1 MSAAGEREIILQ
13 LDEVSKVYAGTV
25 AVKRADF
32 SVRKGAVNVLV
43 GENGA
48 GKSTLMKII
57 AGVEKPSHGRI
68 LLDGEEVSFS
78 SSGDAVRRGIGMVF
92 QELNLFGN
100 LSVAENIFATREITN
115 RLGKIDHKAQLER
128 AANFLERLQAG
139 IRPDMLVEDL
149 RIGQQ
154 QLVEIA
160 KAVSLDAR
168 VLIMDEPTSALSAAE
183 VEILFKVI
191 ADLRAHGVAIVYIS
205 HRLEELIRIGDYITV
220 LRDGRVT
227 GQEEMKNVDTQ
238 WIVRQMIGSDAKD
251 FARADDHKPGEEI
264 FRAEEICLPRTTGGL
279 AVDHVS
285 LSVKAGEILGLY
297 GLMGAGRSELFDC
310 IMGRHGHATGRIYIG
325 GEEVRE
331 RDTTRRIGR
340 GLALI
345 PEDRQREGLV
355 TILSVASNLTLAS
368 LSRFTKFFHLSGSE
382 EKSAV
387 GSMIEELSI
396 KVADPAQ
403 EVSSL
408 SGGNQQ
414 KVVIGKA
421 LLTEP
426 RVLLMDEP
434 SRGIDV
440 GAKADVFRTMRKLS
454 REGLGILFATSDLD
468 EVMALSD
475 RIAVMSNGKLTGL
488 FERAEASEAAI
499 VAAAALGHGP
509 AVSKSGEAQPQ

>member
-1 MSAAGEREIILQ
+1 MSEPQHDVILKLEQ
-13 LDEVSKVYAGTV
+13 VSKVYYGTV
-25 AVKRADF
+25 AVKRANF
-32 SVRKGAVNVLV
+32 EVRRGAVNVLV

-57 AGVEKPSHGRI
+57 AGVEKPTQGRI
-68 LLDGEEVSFS
+68 LLEGKEVAFS
-78 SSGDAVRRGIGMVF
+78 TSGDAVAHGIGMVF

-100 LSVAENIFATREITN
+100 LSVAENIFSTREITSGLYHIN
-115 RLGKIDHKAQLER
+115 HKEQQRR
-128 AANFLERLQAG
+128 AGEFLDKLKSG
-139 IRPDMLVEDL
+139 IRPDTMVEDL

-160 KAVSLDAR
+160 KAVSLDAK

-183 VEILFKVI
+183 VEVLFKVI
-191 ADLRAHGVAIVYIS
+191 ADLKRQGVAIVYIS

-220 LRDGRVT
+220 LRDGHIT
-227 GQEEMKNVDTQ
+227 GQEQMKNVDTQ

-251 FARADDHKPGEEI
+251 FSKPDDHKPGDEV
-264 FRAEEICLPRTTGGL
+264 FRVESMSLPRDTGGM
-279 AVDHVS
+279 AVDDVS
-285 LSVKAGEILGLY
+285 LTLKAGEILGIY

-310 IMGRHGHATGRIYIG
+310 IMGRHGQASGKIFIDG
-325 GEEVRE
+325 KEVRE
-331 RDTTRRIGR
+331 RDTTRRIRR

-368 LSRFTKFFHLSGSE
+368 LRKYAAGFHIVGARE
-382 EKSAV
+382 QRAV
-387 GSMIEELSI
+387 KDMVKELAI
-396 KVADPAQ
+396 KVSNTDN
-403 EVSSL
+403 EVTSL

-421 LLTEP
+421 LLTNP
-426 RVLLMDEP
+426 KVLLMDEP

-440 GAKADVFRTMRKLS
+440 GAKADVFRTMRKLA
-454 REGLGILFATSDLD
+454 RDGLGILFATSDLD

-475 RIAVMSNGKLTGL
+475 RIAVMSNGKLTGI
-488 FERAEASEAAI
+488 FDRAEATEAKI
-499 VAAAALGHGP
+499 VAASAKGHGP
-509 AVSKSGEAQPQ
+509 VETSEMGNAHG